1 MSIGQTYYQDY
12 VESRE
17 AEYQER
23 REAEIEMDN
32 EECEHGYLL
41 NDGCPYCEKE
51 SWGCDR
57 YHALK
62 DDGYY

>member
-1 MSIGQTYYQDY
+1 MTTKQEYPKG
-12 VESRE
+12 E
-17 AEYQER
+17 AYKQLER
-23 REAEIEMDN
+23 FGHIPEMDSD

-51 SWGCDR
+51 QWGCDR

-62 DDGYY
+62 DDGYYG

>member
-1 MSIGQTYYQDY
+1 MTTQITCTCPAYPFPH
-12 VESRE
+12 RE
-17 AEYQER
+17 YSGKC
-23 REAEIEMDN
+23 EAIDPD

-51 SWGCDR
+51 QWGCDR

-62 DDGYY
+62 DDGYYG

>member
-1 MSIGQTYYQDY
+1 MTTKQ
-12 VESRE
+12 
-17 AEYQER
+17 EYPKGNAYEQLER
-23 REAEIEMDN
+23 FECIPELE

-51 SWGCDR
+51 QWGCDR

-62 DDGYY
+62 DDGYYG